1 MTEEAEKSTHPEF
14 AAEFDMLL
22 ARAGMSVP
30 DDRKAGVLA
39 GYAELRRLA
48 QLLRTRRSPF
58 DEPANIY
65 DLTRI
70 SRD

>member
-1 MTEEAEKSTHPEF
+1 
-14 AAEFDMLL
+14 MLL
-22 ARAGMSVP
+22 ARADMLVP
-30 DDRKAGVLA
+30 TDRKAGVLA
-39 GYAELRRLA
+39 GYAELKRLA

-65 DLTRI
+65 DLARI

>member
-1 MTEEAEKSTHPEF
+1 MTGKPEDSSSSEL
-14 AAEFDMLL
+14 AAEFAILL
-22 ARAGMSVP
+22 TRAGMIVP